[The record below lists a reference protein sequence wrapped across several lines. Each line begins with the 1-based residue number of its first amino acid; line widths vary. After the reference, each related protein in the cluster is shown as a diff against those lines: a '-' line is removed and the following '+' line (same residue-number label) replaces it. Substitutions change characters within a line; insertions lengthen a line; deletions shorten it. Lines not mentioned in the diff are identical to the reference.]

1 MNIKGD
7 ILPAR
12 TIQAERWESALE
24 SAYTLINKVNEMS
37 LFMKA
42 IIKLLWMNFYGEFK
56 LLNFILT
63 GA

>member
-12 TIQAERWESALE
+12 TIQAERWE

-42 IIKLLWMNFYGEFK
+42 IIKLLWMDFYGEFK